1 MDLNK
6 YILYEI
12 MKIDSD
18 NSTSLFNTLRIL
30 NGKVKVDLL
39 SDEKYSLFYQAK
51 ISDILKSDL
60 DTEDIIYLRNGGWEL
75 SENKNYIVKYI

>member
-12 MKIDSD
+12 MKVDSD
-18 NSTSLFNTLRIL
+18 SSTSLFNSLRVL

-39 SDEKYSLFYQAK
+39 SDEKHSLYYQAN

-60 DTEDIIYLRNGGWEL
+60 DTEDIIYLRNGGWGL
-75 SENKNYIVKYI
+75 SENKEFIVKYI

>member
-12 MKIDSD
+12 MKVDSD
-18 NSTSLFNTLRIL
+18 GSTSLFNSLRVL

-39 SDEKYSLFYQAK
+39 SDEKHSLYYQAN

-75 SENKNYIVKYI
+75 SENKEFIVKYI

>member
-12 MKIDSD
+12 MKVDSD
-18 NSTSLFNTLRIL
+18 SSTSLFNSLRVL

-39 SDEKYSLFYQAK
+39 SDEKHSLYYQAN

-75 SENKNYIVKYI
+75 SENKEFIVKYI